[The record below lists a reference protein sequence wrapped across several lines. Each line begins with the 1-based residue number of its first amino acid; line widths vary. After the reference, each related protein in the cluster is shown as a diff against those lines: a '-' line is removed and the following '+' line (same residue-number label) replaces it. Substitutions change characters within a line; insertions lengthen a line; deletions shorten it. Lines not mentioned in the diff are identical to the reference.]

1 MASKRVILMYISEV
15 SGHHS
20 ATLAIE
26 KAIRLLEPGTE
37 ILNINA
43 FHYTNPI
50 TEKIVNRLY
59 MGMIKR
65 TPKLWD
71 YLYDNQNIVKGL
83 EKIKKAVHKFNS
95 PKLKNLFDE
104 FRPDVVACSQ
114 AFPCGMVA
122 DYKKTYNSDL
132 PLVAVLTDYV
142 PHSYWIYDTVNFYI
156 TPSEDVSQ
164 RLMRKGVAFEKIKS
178 MGIPFDPKFNELQD
192 RLKLCHKL
200 RLKPDVPTI
209 LVMGGGQG
217 LGPITT
223 IVDSLGKMARQI
235 QLIIVTGSNKKL
247 YKSLRKKIY
256 KYEKEIVL
264 FGYATNVHEL
274 MSVSDVIITKP
285 GGITSSEVLAKRI
298 PMIIVNPLP
307 GQEANNTEY
316 LTQKGAAIKI
326 DKPEEISLV
335 IEDLFD
341 HPAKLSALRES
352 AAQISKPH
360 SSVDIARLLLEL
372 PHV

>member
-1 MASKRVILMYISEV
+1 
-15 SGHHS
+15 
-20 ATLAIE
+20 
-26 KAIRLLEPGTE
+26 
-37 ILNINA
+37 
-43 FHYTNPI
+43 
-50 TEKIVNRLY
+50 
-59 MGMIKR
+59 
-65 TPKLWD
+65 
-71 YLYDNQNIVKGL
+71 
-83 EKIKKAVHKFNS
+83 
-95 PKLKNLFDE
+95 
-104 FRPDVVACSQ
+104 
-114 AFPCGMVA
+114 
-122 DYKKTYNSDL
+122 
-132 PLVAVLTDYV
+132 
-142 PHSYWIYDTVNFYI
+142 
-156 TPSEDVSQ
+156 
-164 RLMRKGVAFEKIKS
+164 
-178 MGIPFDPKFNELQD
+178 
-192 RLKLCHKL
+192 
-200 RLKPDVPTI
+200 
-209 LVMGGGQG
+209 
-217 LGPITT
+217 
-223 IVDSLGKMARQI
+223 MARQI

-247 YKSLRKKIY
+247 YKSLRKKID